1 MTEQE
6 RNKQTVA
13 DIYATC
19 WNKGDMNRI
28 DEIFS
33 DELRHDQ
40 FLDGWPNGREGFKML
55 VRFWREAFPDIHED
69 AIELV
74 AERNT
79 VMSRFR
85 LRGTHKGQFYGVPG
99 TDRKVD
105 IYGAEWFKFD
115 DGGKVTDYLY
125 HEDTL
130 GLFFQLGVMP
140 LPHLAI
146 AGVDGTE
153 K

>member
-1 MTEQE
+1 MTDQE
-6 RNKQTVA
+6 RNKATVA

-19 WNKGDMNRI
+19 WNKNDMQRV
-28 DEIFS
+28 DEIF
-33 DELRHDQ
+33 DEDVRHGLL
-40 FLDGWPNGREGFKML
+40 LDGWPSGRDGFKKL
-55 VRFWREAFPDIHED
+55 VAFWREAFPDIHED
-69 AIELV
+69 AIDLV
-74 AERNT
+74 ADGNT

-85 LRGTHKGQFYGVPG
+85 LRGTHQGDFYGIPG
-99 TDRKVD
+99 TGRKVD

-115 DGGKVTDYLY
+115 ENGKVTDYLY

-146 AGVDGTE
+146 AGVDGSQ